1 MLDDLV
7 CKYGPVHRTIGPW
20 RGAWGGPFVQSW
32 KPFAWHMHMYAHAH
46 THVHAHT
53 CTHMAYAWHMHGY
66 PCICMAH
73 AWIECIRMHHAC
85 TCMHRASC
93 TCIMHM
99 HASCNMLTHVT
110 CSHACNMHRVRV
122 FGFASICFVI
132 QCMIDI
138 ICDQLFD
145 DEQFKNIEGIK
156 LSRNNGR
163 DYDHNCC
170 VFQDIPPHHI
180 VIQGKFLRVI
190 HTKMKDL
197 KMTRLRCRL
206 DVAGTFAIAKR
217 RVWREVEH
225 TLSSSSSSTSD
236 DIEPDFIVVGPPGI
250 FSCIRQAMNLF
261 RAKVF
266 VVLCERR
273 GKIHTHV

>member
-1 MLDDLV
+1 
-7 CKYGPVHRTIGPW
+7 
-20 RGAWGGPFVQSW
+20 
-32 KPFAWHMHMYAHAH
+32 
-46 THVHAHT
+46 
-53 CTHMAYAWHMHGY
+53 
-66 PCICMAH
+66 
-73 AWIECIRMHHAC
+73 
-85 TCMHRASC
+85 
-93 TCIMHM
+93 
-99 HASCNMLTHVT
+99 
-110 CSHACNMHRVRV
+110 
-122 FGFASICFVI
+122 
-132 QCMIDI
+132 
-138 ICDQLFD
+138 
-145 DEQFKNIEGIK
+145 
-156 LSRNNGR
+156 
-163 DYDHNCC
+163 
-170 VFQDIPPHHI
+170 
-180 VIQGKFLRVI
+180 
-190 HTKMKDL
+190 L